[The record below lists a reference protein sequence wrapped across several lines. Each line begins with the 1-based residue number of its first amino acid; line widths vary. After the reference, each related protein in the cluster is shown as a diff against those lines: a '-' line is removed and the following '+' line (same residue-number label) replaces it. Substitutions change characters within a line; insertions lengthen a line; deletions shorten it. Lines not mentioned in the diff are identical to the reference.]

1 MHKKFVKLKL
11 LCEFVEYAII
21 ITRRAAEKAIA
32 KIAFSVFLSA
42 KIIILS
48 KERGENNMPKTKL
61 QEVVLT
67 ILMVFVMVYA
77 MICYN
82 IALNMGGMSNVVFLN
97 AFHELIIMGP
107 LAFILDFFLYG
118 SLSKKLAFRIVTPG
132 VDKPIMLIL
141 AISSITVCL
150 MCPTMS
156 LAATLLF
163 KHAGKEVI
171 AVWLQTTAL
180 NFPMAFFWQIFF
192 AGPLVRTIFGMIFK
206 EKEEQ
211 VMKEE
216 SEFLEGG
223 SVRN

>member
-1 MHKKFVKLKL
+1 
-11 LCEFVEYAII
+11 
-21 ITRRAAEKAIA
+21 
-32 KIAFSVFLSA
+32 
-42 KIIILS
+42 
-48 KERGENNMPKTKL
+48 MPKTKL
-61 QEVVLT
+61 QEVVFT

-141 AISSITVCL
+141 VIAISVESIIG
-150 MCPTMS
+150 MCPLMS

-163 KHAGKEVI
+163 KNAGTQFVS
-171 AVWLQTTAL
+171 VWFQTTAI